1 MKRFSTILLA
11 GLFLMV
17 CSGTAL
23 ATDVTLSGV
32 YRAQMWYIDGM
43 VNQIKTTL
51 GNSTGDNTLLATDD
65 ATTAVT
71 QRLRLSLDAKV
82 TDEVSAFLQGDIDE
96 GFWNGGADRSAW
108 HVQQLYLKAKVAQ
121 TPIWIQVGKQDVSW
135 GSGILVKNDNR
146 DRIKVWGAFGP
157 VTAGVAYDK
166 MVEAIKTADD
176 DEDYNGY
183 ALFGTGKVA
192 DFTLGA
198 LVYNNDVQN
207 AANDYSLT
215 AIDVMGNGKVGPVAL
230 GFEVATLIGERAN
243 DVDASG
249 IGAIVTA
256 GVPVGPISLSA
267 ALVYASGNDPATAD
281 ENEGFAFDYES
292 AFANVVLYNA
302 DNYYFVNDITGGKG
316 DNGFTNGYGAK
327 VGAGIKAGPVDLGAA
342 LIYAAA
348 VEESAT
354 GDQIGLE
361 ADLTA
366 QYMLNEKV
374 SFNAAFGY
382 LDPGD
387 YFGDNLDPITV
398 VMGKFQITF

>member
-23 ATDVTLSGV
+23 ASEVTLSGI

-43 VNQIKTTL
+43 VDQIATKL
-51 GNSTGDNTLLATDD
+51 GNPTSDTLLATDD

-82 TDEVSAFLQGDIDE
+82 TDEVSAFVNGDIDE
-96 GFWNGGADRSAW
+96 GFWNGGGDRSAW
-108 HVQQLYLKAKVAQ
+108 HVNQVYLKAKIAQ
-121 TPIWIQVGKQDVSW
+121 TPIWIQVGKQDVTW

-146 DRIKVWGAFGP
+146 DRVKIWGAFGP
-157 VTAGVAYDK
+157 VNAGVAYDK

-176 DEDYNGY
+176 DDDYNGY
-183 ALFGTGKVA
+183 ALFATAKVV

-198 LVYNNDVQN
+198 LVYNNDIQN

-215 AIDVMGNGKVGPVAL
+215 AIDLMGNGKVGPVAL
-230 GFEVATLIGERAN
+230 GFEVAALIGERAN

-249 IGAIVTA
+249 MGAIVTA
-256 GVPVGPISLSA
+256 GVPLGPVNLSA
-267 ALVYASGNDPATAD
+267 ALVFASGDDASTSD

-302 DNYYFVNDITGGKG
+302 DNYYFVNGITGGQN
-316 DNGFTNGYGAK
+316 DNGFTNGFGAK
-327 VGAGIKAGPVDLGAA
+327 VGAGIKAGPVDLGAC
-342 LIYAAA
+342 LVYAAA
-348 VEESAT
+348 VEESKT
-354 GDQIGLE
+354 GDQIGIE

-366 QYMLNEKV
+366 QYMINEKV

-382 LDPGD
+382 FAPGD
-387 YFGDNLDPITV
+387 YFGDDLDPITV
-398 VMGKFQITF
+398 AMAKFQITF